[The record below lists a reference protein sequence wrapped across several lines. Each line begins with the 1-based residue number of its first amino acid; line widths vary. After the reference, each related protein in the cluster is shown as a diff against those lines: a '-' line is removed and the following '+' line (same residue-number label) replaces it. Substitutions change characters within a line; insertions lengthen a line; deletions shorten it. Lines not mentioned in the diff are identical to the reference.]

1 MNYHSLELSYLPF
14 LPFVLPT
21 EVILSAISFP
31 VKSPVAYAVF

>member
-1 MNYHSLELSYLPF
+1 MNYHIFFF

-31 VKSPVAYAVF
+31 VKSPANYAVF